1 MQTNGESSWI
11 ELQACS
17 SLLVKKKIKELHL
30 LPQSSKTL
38 LLEHQGQ
45 MWVPPTIDLI
55 VWS

>member
-11 ELQACS
+11 ESQQLISQ
-17 SLLVKKKIKELHL
+17 KKKKELHL

-45 MWVPPTIDLI
+45 MWVPPIIDLI